1 MPKVDKNDRVCV
13 VESAI
18 KYDLGTQEEI
28 ELYSQLSYTLELM
41 QCDDFKVANS
51 KINNGLNFGIAT
63 PYPHGLPDN
72 VGNLFF
78 NVDLNYD
85 VSIRETSECVYN
97 MERYFDV
104 CIKKRKIV

>member
-1 MPKVDKNDRVCV
+1 MPKVDNNDRVCAM
-13 VESAI
+13 ESAI
-18 KYDLGTQEEI
+18 KHELGSKEEI
-28 ELYSQLSYTLELM
+28 KLYSQLSYTLELIHSN
-41 QCDDFKVANS
+41 DFKVATS

-63 PYPHGLPDN
+63 PYPHGLPEN

-85 VSIRETSECVYN
+85 VSIKETSQCVYN

-104 CIKKRKIV
+104 QIKKR

>member
-1 MPKVDKNDRVCV
+1 MSKVDKNDGVCV

-18 KYDLGTQEEI
+18 KHELGTHEEI
-28 ELYSQLSYTLELM
+28 KLYGQLSYTLELM
-41 QCDDFKVANS
+41 QCNDFKVAKNT
-51 KINNGLNFGIAT
+51 INNGLNFGIAT
-63 PYPHGLPDN
+63 PFPHGLPES

-85 VSIRETSECVYN
+85 VSVRETSECVYN

-104 CIKKRKIV
+104 RIKKRKIF

>member
-1 MPKVDKNDRVCV
+1 MPKVDNNDRVCA

-18 KYDLGTQEEI
+18 KQQLGTQEEI
-28 ELYSQLSYTLELM
+28 KLYSQLSYTLELM
-41 QCDDFKVANS
+41 QCNDFKVATS

-63 PYPHGLPDN
+63 PYPHGLPEN

-85 VSIRETSECVYN
+85 VSVRETSQCVYN

-104 CIKKRKIV
+104 RIKKRKII